1 MKRNEA
7 IRLRRMIEH
16 GSKKLSDKEVSSA
29 PLMLPRMRYNGSL
42 ITAGTRIMW
51 EGAVKCAAVD
61 VWDTKEN
68 APDVAPD
75 LWRDIE
81 YINGIRKIPENIYVT
96 NPFSKDEEGIDSD
109 GNVWISRFDNN
120 VYTPAQ
126 YPNNWDL
133 KSKD

>member
-7 IRLRRMIEH
+7 IRLRRMIER
-16 GSKKLSDKEVSSA
+16 GSKNLSDKEVSSA
-29 PLMLPRMRYNGSL
+29 PLILPRMRYNGSL
-42 ITAGTRIMW
+42 IAAGTRIMW

-61 VWDTKEN
+61 LWDTEDN
-68 APDVAPD
+68 TPDVAPD
-75 LWRDIE
+75 LWRDVE

-96 NPFSKDEEGIDSD
+96 NPFSKDEEGIDAD
-109 GNVWISRFDNN
+109 GNVWISRVDNN